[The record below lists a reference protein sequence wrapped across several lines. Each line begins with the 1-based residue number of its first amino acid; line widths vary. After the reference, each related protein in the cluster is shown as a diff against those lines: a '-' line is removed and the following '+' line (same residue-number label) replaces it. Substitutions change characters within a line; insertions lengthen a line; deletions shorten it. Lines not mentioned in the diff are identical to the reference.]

1 MKHIFLIGFMGSGK
15 STVARRMRNGYGF
28 QLIEMDQAIEKEQ
41 GMRISDIFQKYGEE
55 YFRDLET
62 SYLKKIEQE
71 EACVVSCGGG
81 VALRKENVEIMQ
93 KCGMIV
99 WLNAS
104 PQIILERVKRN
115 DKRPLLRNRKTI
127 EDITAMMEARR
138 PIYENAAQLVVTI
151 DGKESRDV
159 AKEIVE
165 RIKEIGE

>member
-1 MKHIFLIGFMGSGK
+1 MGSGK
-15 STVARRMRNGYGF
+15 STVARRMKNGYGF
-28 QLIEMDQAIEKEQ
+28 QLIEMDEAIEKEQ
-41 GMRISDIFQKYGEE
+41 GMRISDIFQKYGEQ

-62 SYLKKIEQE
+62 AYLKKIEQK

-93 KCGMIV
+93 KCGIIV

-104 PQIILERVKRN
+104 PQIILQRVKRN
-115 DKRPLLRNRKTI
+115 DNRPLLHNRKTI

-138 PIYENAAQLVVTI
+138 PMYENAAQLVVSI
-151 DGKESRDV
+151 DGKESRDI
-159 AKEIVE
+159 AKEIAE